1 MSIRMEAILDVC
13 RRYGQIFRA
22 AWNERRTLDPLQR
35 THEELAFLPA
45 HLELV
50 DTPPSPAP
58 QWSMR
63 IIIALFSAGLLW
75 AFLGQLDIVAVAPG
89 KTVTSSRTKIIQ
101 PAETSV
107 VRRILVR
114 DGEVVK
120 KGDLLIELDAVGS
133 SADVTKAVEALVN
146 AKLAA
151 ARAAALV
158 QAMDAGQ
165 PPRLESDA
173 SLPADR
179 FKATQQLATSEFET
193 FRAKKQSLE
202 AMVAQKQAELRTVD
216 ASIDPLAE
224 YAKIARARV
233 EDYKTLLDKK
243 YVARQEYLIREQER
257 INAER
262 DLAAQRSHRTE
273 LLSAIT
279 GAKEQLSVTV
289 TDTRRQ
295 LLDEQRQ
302 AREQIQQ
309 FEPEVAR
316 TTQRDALMQLH
327 APVDGTVQQL
337 AVHTIGGVVTPA
349 QPLLVVVPTQ
359 ESLEIEATVLN
370 KDIGFV
376 QPGQAVTVKVESFPY
391 TRYGYLTGTVDS
403 VSHDA
408 AQDEKL
414 GLIFPARVR
423 LDKSVLDINGVA
435 VHMTPGMTLSA
446 EIMTGKRRVI
456 DYLLGPLQQAGS
468 ESLRE
473 R

>member
-1 MSIRMEAILDVC
+1 M
-13 RRYGQIFRA
+13 
-22 AWNERRTLDPLQR
+22 
-35 THEELAFLPA
+35 
-45 HLELV
+45 
-50 DTPPSPAP
+50 
-58 QWSMR
+58 
-63 IIIALFSAGLLW
+63 
-75 AFLGQLDIVAVAPG
+75 
-89 KTVTSSRTKIIQ
+89 
-101 PAETSV
+101 
-107 VRRILVR
+107 
-114 DGEVVK
+114 
-120 KGDLLIELDAVGS
+120 
-133 SADVTKAVEALVN
+133 
-146 AKLAA
+146 
-151 ARAAALV
+151 
-158 QAMDAGQ
+158 
-165 PPRLESDA
+165 
-173 SLPADR
+173 
-179 FKATQQLATSEFET
+179 
-193 FRAKKQSLE
+193 
-202 AMVAQKQAELRTVD
+202 
-216 ASIDPLAE
+216 
-224 YAKIARARV
+224 ARARV

-257 INAER
+257 INADR
-262 DLAAQRSHRTE
+262 DLVAQRSHRTE
-273 LLSAIT
+273 LLAAIT

-316 TTQRDALMQLH
+316 TAQRDALMQLH

-349 QPLLVVVPTQ
+349 QPLLVVVPTE

-376 QPGQAVTVKVESFPY
+376 LPGQSVTVKVESFPY

-403 VSHDA
+403 LSHDA